1 MSATLPNLELLT
13 NNNAKAVRLINNREK
28 YFNHRMFA
36 NRVKVN
42 YELLNRKIVISELE
56 EQILQNICLNS
67 VTGYSIRFLKLTIAL
82 EY

>member
-1 MSATLPNLELLT
+1 MGSNDKFSKGICTVIRYKIIIMSATLPNLELLT

-42 YELLNRKIVISELE
+42 YELLNRK
-56 EQILQNICLNS
+56 
-67 VTGYSIRFLKLTIAL
+67 
-82 EY
+82 